1 MRTPVIL
8 TINRKNQFNL
18 TLVDLPGLYYGNNEM
33 TNVIKQ
39 IYGEYIK
46 NPNCIIL
53 YTTSVTNDWD
63 ISEALAIARDHDP
76 DQQRTLTVLTKIDR
90 REGTNFLAT
99 YQKMTHGNL
108 GTVVVRNRNPEE
120 LKQKVAWE

>member
-1 MRTPVIL
+1 
-8 TINRKNQFNL
+8 
-18 TLVDLPGLYYGNNEM
+18 LPGLYYGNSEM

-39 IYGEYIK
+39 IYAEYIK

-76 DQQRTLTVLTKIDR
+76 DSQRTLTVLTKIDR
-90 REGTNFLAT
+90 RESNNFL
-99 YQKMTHGNL
+99 
-108 GTVVVRNRNPEE
+108 
-120 LKQKVAWE
+120 